1 MSSRNFEEKSRK
13 DTTQLACIMSLLTG
27 RKAFFIE
34 DDTLYKYENGL
45 GPFVV
50 QRGIRYE
57 DEELPTTL
65 LIDDFETYLEQQKEA
80 KENGSMGL

>member
-1 MSSRNFEEKSRK
+1 
-13 DTTQLACIMSLLTG
+13 MSLLTG

-34 DDTLYKYENGL
+34 DDTLYKYENGI
-45 GPFVV
+45 GPFIV
-50 QRGIRYE
+50 QKGVRYE
-57 DEELPTTL
+57 DEDLPTTL